1 MTLLQPSYL
10 WGLLA
15 LAIPIIIHLWSRK
28 KVRTIKVG
36 SIQFIAPTK
45 SKESNSIQLNE
56 WWLLL
61 LRCLIISTLVVI
73 LAQPHITTAP
83 DKEEV
88 AYLFEP
94 SLLSTADGQARFEQ
108 IPLEGRRLLQEDF
121 PLWET
126 GDVITN
132 KEVVPNY
139 WQLAREMEEL
149 AADSIVVFTHAF
161 AKALQGKRPTIKKN
175 ITWIPVETNKQDEQ
189 SLVAIARKDSLEI
202 INVLSEAQLLGINKE
217 KVAIRDAAIN
227 LAKDSV
233 EIRTNGISRTIAI
246 KEYSPIEITII
257 YNKKHDAERSYL
269 EAALRA
275 ISQFTQREIA
285 ITAILDGEEI
295 DTTTIDYLI
304 DLSDKSMVAREIST
318 LYYRPN
324 EIANSLIVPGPAA
337 TTSILTKKLTPKLIT
352 EEPLVTQLLTWL
364 HLDQELNTKIA
375 DLDNRVMSLEQLQT
389 INIPAT
395 TMKKEVKADM
405 SSIFW
410 ILLLVLLVSE
420 RILSR
425 IRKQ

>member
-15 LAIPIIIHLWSRK
+15 LAIPILIHLWSRK

-73 LAQPHITTAP
+73 LAQPHITTTP
-83 DKEEV
+83 DNEEV

-94 SLLSTADGQARFEQ
+94 SLLSTADGLARFEQ

-126 GDVITN
+126 GDVIAN

-175 ITWIPVETNKQDEQ
+175 ITWIPVETTRQNEQ
-189 SLVAIARKDSLEI
+189 PLVAIAHKDSLEI

-217 KVAIRDAAIN
+217 KVAIRDVTLN
-227 LAKDSV
+227 LTKDSV
-233 EIRTNGISRTIAI
+233 EIRTNGISRTISI
-246 KEYSPIEITII
+246 KEYSPIETTII
-257 YNKKHDAERSYL
+257 YNKRHDAERSYL

-275 ISQFTQREIA
+275 ISQFTKREIV
-285 ITAILDGEEI
+285 ITAVSDREKI

-304 DLSDKSMVAREIST
+304 DLSDNPMMASDTPT
-318 LYYRPN
+318 LYYRPG
-324 EIANSLIVPGPAA
+324 EIANSLVVPGPAA

-364 HLDQELNTKIA
+364 NLDQELNIQIG

-395 TMKKEVKADM
+395 TMKKEVKSDM
-405 SSIFW
+405 SSTFW

>member
-73 LAQPHITTAP
+73 LAEPHITTAL

-94 SLLSTADGQARFEQ
+94 SLLSSADGLARFEQ

-126 GDVITN
+126 GDVITY
-132 KEVVPNY
+132 KELVPNY

-161 AKALQGKRPTIKKN
+161 AKALQGKRPAIKKN
-175 ITWIPVETNKQDEQ
+175 ITWITVETTRQNEQ
-189 SLVAIARKDSLEI
+189 SLVAIAHKDSLEI
-202 INVLSEAQLLGINKE
+202 INVLSEAQLLSINKE
-217 KVAIRDAAIN
+217 KVAIRDAALN

-246 KEYSPIEITII
+246 KEYTPIEITII

-304 DLSDKSMVAREIST
+304 DLSGNTLVDSEMPT

-324 EIANSLIVPGPAA
+324 EIANSLIVPVPVA

-352 EEPLVTQLLTWL
+352 EEPLVTQLLAWL
-364 HLDQELNTKIA
+364 NLDQELNTQIA

>member
-15 LAIPIIIHLWSRK
+15 LAIPILIHLWSRK

-36 SIQFIAPTK
+36 SIQFIASTK

-73 LAQPHITTAP
+73 LAQPHITTTP
-83 DKEEV
+83 DEEEV

-94 SLLSTADGQARFEQ
+94 SLLSTADGVARFEQ

-132 KEVVPNY
+132 KEAVPNY

-175 ITWIPVETNKQDEQ
+175 ITWIPVEITKQDKHP
-189 SLVAIARKDSLEI
+189 LVAIAHKDSLEI
-202 INVLSEAQLLGINKE
+202 INVLSEAQRLSINKE
-217 KVAIRDAAIN
+217 KIAILDAALN

-233 EIRTNGISRTIAI
+233 EIRTNGNSRTIAI
-246 KEYSPIEITII
+246 KEYFPIEITII

-285 ITAILDGEEI
+285 ITVILDGEEI
-295 DTTTIDYLI
+295 DRTTLEYLI
-304 DLSDKSMVAREIST
+304 DLSDNPMVASDTAT

-324 EIANSLIVPGPAA
+324 EIANSLVVLGPAA

-364 HLDQELNTKIA
+364 NLDQELNTKIA

-389 INIPAT
+389 INIPAISK
-395 TMKKEVKADM
+395 KKEMKGDM
-405 SSIFW
+405 SSTFW
-410 ILLLVLLVSE
+410 VLLLVLLVGE

>member
-15 LAIPIIIHLWSRK
+15 LAIPILIHLWSRK

-73 LAQPHITTAP
+73 LAQPHITTTP

-94 SLLSTADGQARFEQ
+94 SLLSTADGLARFEQ

-132 KEVVPNY
+132 KEAVPNY

-175 ITWIPVETNKQDEQ
+175 ITWISVETTRQNEQ
-189 SLVAIARKDSLEI
+189 PLVAIAHKDSLEI

-217 KVAIRDAAIN
+217 KVAIRDAALN

-275 ISQFTQREIA
+275 ISQFTKREIV
-285 ITAILDGEEI
+285 ITAVSDREKI

-304 DLSDKSMVAREIST
+304 DLSDNPMMASDTPT
-318 LYYRPN
+318 LYYRPG
-324 EIANSLIVPGPAA
+324 EIANSLVVPGPAA

-364 HLDQELNTKIA
+364 NLDQELNIQIG

-395 TMKKEVKADM
+395 TMKKEVKSDM
-405 SSIFW
+405 SSTFW

>member
-61 LRCLIISTLVVI
+61 LRCLIISILVVI
-73 LAQPHITTAP
+73 LAEPYNTTTP

-94 SLLSTADGQARFEQ
+94 SLLSTADGLARFEQ

-161 AKALQGKRPTIKKN
+161 AKAVKGKRPTVKK
-175 ITWIPVETNKQDEQ
+175 I
-189 SLVAIARKDSLEI
+189 SLGF
-202 INVLSEAQLLGINKE
+202 Q
-217 KVAIRDAAIN
+217 
-227 LAKDSV
+227 
-233 EIRTNGISRTIAI
+233 
-246 KEYSPIEITII
+246 
-257 YNKKHDAERSYL
+257 
-269 EAALRA
+269 
-275 ISQFTQREIA
+275 
-285 ITAILDGEEI
+285 
-295 DTTTIDYLI
+295 
-304 DLSDKSMVAREIST
+304 
-318 LYYRPN
+318 
-324 EIANSLIVPGPAA
+324 
-337 TTSILTKKLTPKLIT
+337 
-352 EEPLVTQLLTWL
+352 
-364 HLDQELNTKIA
+364 
-375 DLDNRVMSLEQLQT
+375 
-389 INIPAT
+389 
-395 TMKKEVKADM
+395 
-405 SSIFW
+405 
-410 ILLLVLLVSE
+410 
-420 RILSR
+420 
-425 IRKQ
+425 